1 MNTTQTKN
9 SDFERS
15 LKSRETEE
23 PIDMW
28 FYRPLGFQMAR
39 MFNWAGFTPNAV
51 TWIGIVLGVMAGI
64 CFYFQN
70 LYINLLGMF
79 LLVWANL
86 HDSAD
91 GQLARMTG
99 IKTVLGRLLDGLCG
113 DIWFIVIY
121 TAIAIRLTPEWG
133 IYIYLL
139 GAAAGYCHT
148 KQAAMGDHYRNL
160 HLYFLKGEEGSEFE
174 TSAQVKETY
183 NSYSFFNRTFIYKAF
198 FFFYYNYT
206 KGQERW
212 TPCLEKML
220 QTIKTH
226 YPSRQLPAALR
237 DEFLSQSRPL
247 VKYTNILSFNTRV
260 IVLFITLLFGEPWI
274 YFVFELTVM
283 NLILIYMLYQYRLI
297 CNRLTPRIEKNEN
310 AEI

>member
-1 MNTTQTKN
+1 MNTAQTEKT
-9 SDFERS
+9 DFERS

-28 FYRPLGFQMAR
+28 FYRPVGYQMAR
-39 MFNWAGFTPNAV
+39 MFNRLGFTPNAV
-51 TWIGIVLGVMAGI
+51 TCIGIALGVMAGV
-64 CFYFQN
+64 CFYYQD

-99 IKTVLGRLLDGLCG
+99 IKTNLGRMLDGLCG

-121 TAIAIRLTPEWG
+121 MSIISRLMPEWG
-133 IYIYLL
+133 MYIILL
-139 GAAAGYCHT
+139 AAAAGYSHT
-148 KQAAMGDHYRNL
+148 RQASLGDYYRNL

-174 TSAQVKETY
+174 ASAQVKKTY
-183 NSYSFFNRTFIYKAF
+183 DSYTFGRTLIYKLF
-198 FFFYYNYT
+198 FFFYHSYT
-206 KGQERW
+206 EEQESW
-212 TPCLEKML
+212 TPALQAML
-220 QTIKTH
+220 AAMKKR

-247 VKYTNILSFNTRV
+247 IKYTNILSFNTRV
-260 IVLFITLLFGEPWI
+260 IALFIALLFGMPWL

-283 NLILIYMLYQYRLI
+283 NLIFAYMLYKYRLI
-297 CNRLTPRIEKNEN
+297 CNRLTRRIEENEN

>member
-1 MNTTQTKN
+1 MNTAQKESN
-9 SDFERS
+9 DFERS

-28 FYRPLGFQMAR
+28 FYRPVGYQMAR
-39 MFNWAGFTPNAV
+39 MFNRLGFTPNAV
-51 TWIGIVLGVMAGI
+51 TWIGIVLGVIAGV
-64 CFYFQN
+64 CFYYQD

-99 IKTVLGRLLDGLCG
+99 IKTTLGRLLDGLCG

-139 GAAAGYCHT
+139 GAAAGYCHA
-148 KQAAMGDHYRNL
+148 KQASMGDYYRNL
-160 HLYFLKGEEGSEFE
+160 HLYFLKGEKGSEFE

-183 NSYSFFNRTFIYKAF
+183 NTYTFGRALIYKLF
-198 FFFYYNYT
+198 FFFYHAYT

-212 TPCLEKML
+212 SPAL
-220 QTIKTH
+220 QTMLTAMRKH
-226 YPSRQLPAALR
+226 YPSRQLPTALR
-237 DEFLSQSRPL
+237 DEFLVQSRPL
-247 VKYTNILSFNTRV
+247 VKYTNILSFNIRV
-260 IVLFITLLFGEPWI
+260 IVLFVTLLFGMPWI
-274 YFVFELTVM
+274 YFVFELTAM
-283 NLILIYMLYQYRLI
+283 NLIMIYMLYQYRLI
-297 CNRLTPRIEKNEN
+297 CNRLTQRIGKNEN